1 MPATL
6 KVAVVTVTFG
16 LPNVTAPGP
25 LTLFQMLLNVLPAGN
40 PSSLT
45 LPLRLATFGSVIC

>member
-1 MPATL
+1 MPAIL